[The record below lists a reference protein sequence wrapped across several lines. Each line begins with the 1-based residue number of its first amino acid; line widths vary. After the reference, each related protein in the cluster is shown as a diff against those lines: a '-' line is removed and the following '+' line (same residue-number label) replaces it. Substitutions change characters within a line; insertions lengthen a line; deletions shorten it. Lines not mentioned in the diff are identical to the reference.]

1 MLRRRIFQRAPEGVT
16 GIHSKEDDMSCRMC
30 NDANPCPEC
39 LEEKI
44 ERRIEELAKKGE
56 FHFFEVNICPRCGFS
71 ENPHEV
77 NYDIYKSHKN
87 LYEGYLKGAG
97 IFYVPCVEC

>member
-1 MLRRRIFQRAPEGVT
+1 
-16 GIHSKEDDMSCRMC
+16 
-30 NDANPCPEC
+30 
-39 LEEKI
+39 
-44 ERRIEELAKKGE
+44 LAKKGE